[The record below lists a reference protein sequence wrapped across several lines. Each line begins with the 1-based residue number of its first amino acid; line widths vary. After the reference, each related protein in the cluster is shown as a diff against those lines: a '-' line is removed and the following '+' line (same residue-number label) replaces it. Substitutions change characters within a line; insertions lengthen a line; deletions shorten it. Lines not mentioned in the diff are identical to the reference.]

1 LRKRVEKGVV
11 LSLRELQL
19 AFCRTVVGPPSNELL
34 SLIDSAVFSPEE
46 RLSIYRNNVLT
57 RLSETLKE
65 AFPVVRRIVSP
76 EFFGYATHS
85 FIEEHLPSEPCL
97 SAYGAQFP
105 QFLKSF
111 PAASQLSYLPDVAQ
125 LEWSIS
131 QVVRAAPE
139 DWLPITGL
147 GDLSGDPAAARL
159 RLTPCVRYLTSAF
172 RIDQIWMAHQQ
183 EGDDLS
189 HWHIDS
195 GEAYLAVHAGETL
208 TLNVIPKAAWTFRS
222 HLADGHT
229 LGSATSMALDVDPSF
244 DIPSALGSLFGEHLV
259 TTIGD
264 KN

>member
-1 LRKRVEKGVV
+1 V

-19 AFCRTVVGPPSNELL
+19 AFCRSVVGPPSNELL
-34 SLIDSAVFSPEE
+34 SLIDIDVFSADE

-65 AFPVVRRIVSP
+65 AFPVVRRIVGP
-76 EFFGYATHS
+76 GFFDYTAHS

-97 SAYGAQFP
+97 SSYGKQFP

-111 PAASQLSYLPDVAQ
+111 PAASELSYLPDVAQ

-139 DWLPITGL
+139 DWLPIARL
-147 GDLSGDPAAARL
+147 GDLAGDPATARL
-159 RLTPCVRYLTSAF
+159 RVTPCVQYLTSGF

-189 HWHIDS
+189 RWHVDS
-195 GEAYLAVHAGETL
+195 GEAYLAVHAGESL
-208 TLNVIPKAAWTFRS
+208 TLNILPKAAWTFRS
-222 HLADGHT
+222 HLADGHA
-229 LGSATSMALDVDPSF
+229 LGTATAMALVVDPDF
-244 DIPSALGSLFGEHLV
+244 DIPAALGSLFAEHLV
-259 TTIGD
+259 TAIGD
-264 KN
+264 EN

>member
-1 LRKRVEKGVV
+1 MRKKVGAGIV

-19 AFCRTVVGPPSNELL
+19 AFCRTVVGPPSSELL
-34 SLIDSAVFSPEE
+34 SLIDGDVFSPDE
-46 RLSIYRNNVLT
+46 RLSIYRNNVLS

-65 AFPVVRRIVSP
+65 AFPVVRRIVGR
-76 EFFGYATHS
+76 EFFDYATHS

-97 SAYGAQFP
+97 SAYGTRFP

-139 DWLPITGL
+139 KWVPITGL
-147 GDLSGDPAAARL
+147 GGLSGDPAAVRL
-159 RLTPCVRYLTSAF
+159 RLTPRVRYLTSAF

-183 EGDDLS
+183 ESDDLN

-195 GEAYLAVHAGETL
+195 GAAYFAVHAGESL
-208 TLNVIPKAAWTFRS
+208 ALNVISKATWTFRS
-222 HLADGHT
+222 YLADGQT
-229 LGSATSMALDVDPSF
+229 LGSATSMALDVDRDF
-244 DIPSALGSLFGEHLV
+244 DIPSALVSLFGEHLV
-259 TTIGD
+259 TAIGD
-264 KN
+264 RN